1 MTEKENDSLS
11 VESGSCDRSNY
22 NSDNHGFIFPKIY
35 KLAI

>member
-22 NSDNHGFIFPKIY
+22 NSDISWFYFSKN
-35 KLAI
+35 L